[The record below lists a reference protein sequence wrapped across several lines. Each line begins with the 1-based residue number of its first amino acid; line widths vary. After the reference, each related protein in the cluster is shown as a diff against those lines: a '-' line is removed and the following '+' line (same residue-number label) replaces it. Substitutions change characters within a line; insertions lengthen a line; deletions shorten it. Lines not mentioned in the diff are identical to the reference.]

1 MIADLALAL
10 VLAWW
15 SVTAVAVVFVRRLL
29 RNPQALMAKMM
40 QQQQRKRATQTPPRD
55 LAVSFET
62 RPRA

>member
-15 SVTAVAVVFVRRLL
+15 LVTAFAVVLVRRLL

-40 QQQQRKRATQTPPRD
+40 QQQRKRATQTPPRD